1 MSFQDFGT
9 SRSRTAAPGG
19 KVGNRSGLGMSND
32 VNNNNTSSI
41 GGDSRGG
48 DGYANVSRGIVQ
60 YQVCVVT

>member
-9 SRSRTAAPGG
+9 SKGRNAAPGSR
-19 KVGNRSGLGMSND
+19 VGNRAGLGMSND
-32 VNNNNTSSI
+32 VNNSNTSSI

-60 YQVCVVT
+60 YQVGIAQ